1 MHTLAEHP
9 VDADTTRTAFAFL
22 NRASETFAVK
32 GAILFGS
39 RARVNSARTVTSISR
54 WFCRVHAASS

>member
-39 RARVNSARTVTSISR
+39 RAWGSISGN
-54 WFCRVHAASS
+54 SGNQLL